1 MIPSILVI
9 DDEASIRNLMHNVLK
24 RKGYEV
30 FLADSGQ
37 NGIDMFERTRPLI
50 TILDLHMLD
59 LSGLEVLSR
68 LRAIDPKA
76 CVIILTGVGTKEVEA
91 KALTLGAD
99 DFLKKGFSLFE
110 LGEALRRAMARMS
123 KDPVSAAAAGSR
135 GR

>member
-1 MIPSILVI
+1 MASILVI
-9 DDEASIRNLMHNVLK
+9 DDEVSIRNLLHTMLK
-24 RKGYEV
+24 RKGHEV

-50 TILDLHMLD
+50 TILDLHMLG
-59 LSGLEVLSR
+59 LNGLEVLSR
-68 LRAIDPKA
+68 LRAIDPDA
-76 CVIILTGVGTKEVEA
+76 CVIMLTGFGTKEVETR
-91 KALTLGAD
+91 ALTLGAS

-123 KDPVSAAAAGSR
+123 KHPVPPAAAGSR

>member
-24 RKGYEV
+24 RKGHEV

-37 NGIDMFERTRPLI
+37 NGIDIFERTRPLI
-50 TILDLHMLD
+50 TILDLHMPD
-59 LSGLEVLSR
+59 LNGLEVLSR

-76 CVIILTGVGTKEVEA
+76 CVIILTGVGTKEEEA
-91 KALTLGAD
+91 KALTLRAD

-135 GR
+135 VR

>member
-59 LSGLEVLSR
+59 INGLEVLRR

-110 LGEALRRAMARMS
+110 LGEALRRGMARMS
-123 KDPVSAAAAGSR
+123 KDSVSAAAAGSQ

>member
-9 DDEASIRNLMHNVLK
+9 DDEASIRNLMHTVLK

-68 LRAIDPKA
+68 LRVIDPKA

-99 DFLKKGFSLFE
+99 DFLTKGFSLFE

-123 KDPVSAAAAGSR
+123 KDPVSAEADGSR
-135 GR
+135 CR

>member
-1 MIPSILVI
+1 MTSILVI
-9 DDEASIRNLMHNVLK
+9 DDEVSIRNLLHAVLK

-50 TILDLHMLD
+50 TILDLRMLD
-59 LSGLEVLSR
+59 LNGLEVLSR
-68 LRAIDPKA
+68 LRAIDPEA
-76 CVIILTGVGTKEVEA
+76 CVIMLTGAGTKEAEA
-91 KALTLGAD
+91 KAFTLGAS

-110 LGEALRRAMARMS
+110 LGEALRLAMARMS
-123 KDPVSAAAAGSR
+123 KDPVLAAAAGSR

>member
-59 LSGLEVLSR
+59 LNGLEVLSR

-110 LGEALRRAMARMS
+110 LGEALRRAMARIS
-123 KDPVSAAAAGSR
+123 KDPVSAAAAGLR